1 MCQPSLA
8 KHYDL
13 STKVFFFPSVIK
25 GYIYNIRDLSW
36 VFLSLFLL
44 LLVIN
49 MVEPDINHSFEHLSV
64 ERVYIPTVFDAV
76 MKLYRC
82 LFEIKNEGP
91 VLKTG
96 VVSRSKK

>member
-1 MCQPSLA
+1 
-8 KHYDL
+8 
-13 STKVFFFPSVIK
+13 
-25 GYIYNIRDLSW
+25 
-36 VFLSLFLL
+36 
-44 LLVIN
+44 